1 MNNHQAASLPEKLK
15 DLTGN
20 PIDLEVR
27 TIKMNSGMSI
37 QLAFLRSLA
46 DPAPVTNLLTQV
58 DKAILTETSFAQ
70 AGEVLIAENEA
81 DQDAFIIDNLL
92 KGATIVYLTSSK
104 PFAVMT
110 TGSQVK
116 RTPAQPETE
125 RSVRGPRDGFIE
137 NIFDNLSLLRRRLP
151 DPNLRADEL
160 VIGRRTKTKVA
171 VIYLRDVAD
180 PDLIV
185 EVKSRLGKIDVDGVL
200 EPGILEEYIKDNRL
214 TVFPL
219 TLSSERPD
227 KIIGAILEGRA
238 AILVDYCPQVII
250 VPNTL
255 NDLYQAPD
263 DYYFDF
269 WSGSLLRL
277 VRLIGNAL
285 AIGLPGLYVAL
296 IGSSPQ
302 LLPISLGL
310 TVAGFRVGMPLPL
323 YLEVLVAE
331 IIIELFREAGLRL
344 PYETGQTLGTTIG
357 IIVGFALIQTG
368 YISTPTL
375 IVVGISA
382 IASFTAPNFS
392 VGLTWRIIKY
402 LILLTSGVLGLY
414 GFILGAVFIMAHV
427 ASLMSFGA
435 AYTTPWGPA
444 EPSGLLDSF
453 IRAPHWLRLKRPQ
466 VAKPTQTTR
475 GNKYPKE

>member
-1 MNNHQAASLPEKLK
+1 M
-15 DLTGN
+15 
-20 PIDLEVR
+20 
-27 TIKMNSGMSI
+27 
-37 QLAFLRSLA
+37 
-46 DPAPVTNLLTQV
+46 
-58 DKAILTETSFAQ
+58 
-70 AGEVLIAENEA
+70 
-81 DQDAFIIDNLL
+81 
-92 KGATIVYLTSSK
+92 
-104 PFAVMT
+104 
-110 TGSQVK
+110 
-116 RTPAQPETE
+116 
-125 RSVRGPRDGFIE
+125 
-137 NIFDNLSLLRRRLP
+137 
-151 DPNLRADEL
+151 
-160 VIGRRTKTKVA
+160 
-171 VIYLRDVAD
+171 
-180 PDLIV
+180 
-185 EVKSRLGKIDVDGVL
+185 DGVL
-200 EPGILEEYIKDNRL
+200 EPGILEEYIKDNKL

-277 VRLIGNAL
+277 VRLIGNFL

-310 TVAGFRVGMPLPL
+310 SVAGFRIGMPLPL

-331 IIIELFREAGLRL
+331 IMIELFREAGLRL
-344 PYETGQTLGTTIG
+344 PYGTSQTLGTTIG
-357 IIVGFALIQTG
+357 LIVGFALIQTG

-375 IVVGISA
+375 IIVGISA

-392 VGLTWRIIKY
+392 VGLTWRITKY
-402 LILLTSGVLGLY
+402 FLLLTSGILGFY
-414 GFILGAVFIMAHV
+414 GFILGAVFILAHV
-427 ASLMSFGA
+427 SSLSSFGA
-435 AYTTPWGPA
+435 AYTIPWGPVQ
-444 EPSGLLDSF
+444 PSGLLDSF

>member
-1 MNNHQAASLPEKLK
+1 MSNHQAVSLTEKLK

-20 PIDLEVR
+20 PIDMEIR
-27 TIKMNSGMSI
+27 TVKTSSSTSI

-46 DPAPVTNLLTQV
+46 DPAPVTNFLTQV
-58 DKAILTETSFAQ
+58 DKPNLTETSFAQ
-70 AGEVLIAENEA
+70 AGEVFIAGNDEE
-81 DQDAFIIDNLL
+81 QDSFIVTNLL
-92 KGATIVYLTSSK
+92 KGATIVYLASSK

-110 TGSQVK
+110 SLQHK
-116 RTPAQPETE
+116 RPPSQPETE
-125 RSVRGPRDGFIE
+125 KSVRGPRDGFIE

-151 DPNLRADEL
+151 DPNLRADEM
-160 VIGRRTKTKVA
+160 VIGRRTQTKVA
-171 VIYLRDVAD
+171 VVYLKDIAA
-180 PDLIV
+180 PNLIV

-219 TLSSERPD
+219 TLITERPD
-227 KIIGAILEGRA
+227 KIVGAILEGRA
-238 AILVDYCPQVII
+238 AIFVDYCPQVII

-269 WSGSLLRL
+269 WAGSLIRL
-277 VRLIGNAL
+277 VRLMGNVL
-285 AIGLPGLYVAL
+285 AIALPGLYVAL

-331 IIIELFREAGLRL
+331 IMIELFREAGLRL

-357 IIVGFALIQTG
+357 VMVGFALIQTG

-392 VGLTWRIIKY
+392 VGLTWRITKY
-402 LILLTSGVLGLY
+402 LLLLTSGILGFY
-414 GFILGAVFIMAHV
+414 GFILGVVFIMAHV
-427 ASLMSFGA
+427 SSLVSFGA
-435 AYTTPWGPA
+435 AYTTPWGPV
-444 EPSGLLDSF
+444 ESSGLLDSF

-475 GNKYPKE
+475 GNQYPKE

>member
-1 MNNHQAASLPEKLK
+1 MNNHQVAFLPEKLK
-15 DLTGN
+15 DLIGN
-20 PIDLEVR
+20 PIDMKVR
-27 TIKMNSGMSI
+27 TIKMDSGMLI
-37 QLAFLRSLA
+37 HLVFLRSLA
-46 DPAPVTNLLTQV
+46 DPAPIINFLTPV
-58 DKAILTETSFAQ
+58 DKPNLTETSFAR
-70 AGEVLIAENEA
+70 AGEVLIAGNDE
-81 DQDAFIIDNLL
+81 DQDSFIISNLL
-92 KGATIVYLTSSK
+92 KGATIVYLASGK

-110 TGSQVK
+110 VGSQIK
-116 RTPAQPETE
+116 RSPTQPETE
-125 RSVRGPRDGFIE
+125 KSVRGPREGFIE

-151 DPNLRADEL
+151 DPNLRADEI

-171 VIYLRDVAD
+171 VVYLRDVAD

-200 EPGILEEYIKDNRL
+200 EPGILEEYIKDNKL

-219 TLSSERPD
+219 SLSSERPD
-227 KIIGAILEGRA
+227 KIIGGILEGRA

-269 WSGSLLRL
+269 WSGSLIRL
-277 VRLIGNAL
+277 VRLIGNFL
-285 AIGLPGLYVAL
+285 AIILPGLYVAL

-302 LLPISLGL
+302 LLPIGLGL
-310 TVAGFRVGMPLPL
+310 TLAGFRVGMPLPL

-331 IIIELFREAGLRL
+331 IMIELFREAGLRL
-344 PYETGQTLGTTIG
+344 PYGTSQTLGTTIG

-368 YISTPTL
+368 FISTPTL
-375 IVVGISA
+375 IIVGISA

-392 VGLTWRIIKY
+392 VGLTWRISKY
-402 LILLTSGVLGLY
+402 LLLLTSGILGFY
-414 GFILGAVFIMAHV
+414 GFILGTVFIIAHV
-427 ASLMSFGA
+427 SSLVSFGA
-435 AYTTPWGPA
+435 AYTIPWGPVQ
-444 EPSGLLDSF
+444 PSGLLDS
-453 IRAPHWLRLKRPQ
+453 IVRGPHWLRLKRPQ